1 MRAAHSM
8 AYERFGPVWTPQSH
22 TLIVGTWPSPE
33 SRRQNFYYGHPRNR
47 FWPLL
52 AGLLGAEVPRTV
64 EEKPA
69 LVCAHGLALWDT
81 VQQCTITGAQDATI
95 RNVTPTD
102 IAWLCAAAPIRRIL
116 CNGATA
122 YTLCMTYHTLPGVQV
137 VKLPSTSPANAAWT
151 MEKLRAAW
159 APYF

>member
-1 MRAAHSM
+1 M
-8 AYERFGPVWTPQSH
+8 AYKRFGPVWTPQSH

-52 AGLLGAEVPRTV
+52 AALLGTAVPCTV
-64 EEKPA
+64 EEKTA

-81 VQQCTITGAQDATI
+81 VQQCTITGAQDASI

-102 IAWLCAAAPIRRIL
+102 IPWLCAAAPIRRVL
-116 CNGATA
+116 CNGAAA
-122 YTLCMTYHTLPGVQV
+122 YSLCG
-137 VKLPSTSPANAAWT
+137 K
-151 MEKLRAAW
+151 
-159 APYF
+159 

>member
-1 MRAAHSM
+1 M
-8 AYERFGPVWTPQSH
+8 AYERFGPVWTPHSH

-33 SRRQNFYYGHPRNR
+33 SRKQNFYYGHPRNR

-52 AGLLGAEVPRTV
+52 AGLLEEQVPRTTQ
-64 EEKPA
+64 EKTA
-69 LVCAHGLALWDT
+69 LVCSHDLALWDT

-95 RNVTPTD
+95 RDVIPTD
-102 IAWLCAAAPIRRIL
+102 LAWLCSTAPIRRVL
-116 CNGATA
+116 CNGAAA
-122 YTLCMTYHTLPGVQV
+122 YALCRKYHALPGIEV

-159 APYF
+159 KPYF